1 MKIGDYV
8 GKVIIIGI
16 DGMDSNLISKYEE
29 DLPTIKKMMKDGSSL
44 KLQTVF
50 LPDSDTS
57 WASIYTGMNPAE
69 HGVLQFIDPLE
80 KAHKYLSEE
89 IDNTTIR
96 GKAYWD
102 VAGKYFNVPT
112 YQLLGGKCRDKARV
126 YYHVGGETTED
137 IIN

>member
-1 MKIGDYV
+1 MKKTYQQLKND
-8 GKVIIIGI
+8 
-16 DGMDSNLISKYEE
+16 E
-29 DLPTIKKMMKDGSSL
+29 DGSSL

-50 LPDSDTS
+50 PPDSDTS

-102 VAGKYFNVPT
+102 VAGKY
-112 YQLLGGKCRDKARV
+112 GKKSV
-126 YYHVGGETTED
+126 YYYHTSVTLFGLLMV
-137 IIN
+137 